1 MGCGAEQE
9 ANDILDTLL
18 EGEDVSLPDIDL
30 NGPEFQ
36 LPADVITAIS
46 TPVTRVTN
54 EDLTQAIVGGSGT
67 FDILMTAYQAHLEN
81 EFKKNRIIGAEY
93 TKTYI
98 ALTEAAMS
106 QSVTFLLQRD
116 QAFWGAQQAQ
126 IAALTA
132 QVQLETAKMQLANA
146 KFDALTAKSNYGLT
160 KMKLSTES
168 MAYCTAKYQLEV
180 QMPVQTLGQEKQNA
194 ILDFQLSDMLPT
206 QKDMV
211 LEQIESQR
219 AQTIGTRSDG
229 TEVGG
234 VLGKQIALY
243 AQQITSYQRD
253 AEVKA
258 AKLWTD
264 AWITMKTIDEGLEP
278 PDAYTNANLDI
289 VLGHIQENNDLA

>member
-1 MGCGAEQE
+1 M
-9 ANDILDTLL
+9 
-18 EGEDVSLPDIDL
+18 
-30 NGPEFQ
+30 
-36 LPADVITAIS
+36 
-46 TPVTRVTN
+46 
-54 EDLTQAIVGGSGT
+54 
-67 FDILMTAYQAHLEN
+67 
-81 EFKKNRIIGAEY
+81 
-93 TKTYI
+93 
-98 ALTEAAMS
+98 
-106 QSVTFLLQRD
+106 
-116 QAFWGAQQAQ
+116 
-126 IAALTA
+126 
-132 QVQLETAKMQLANA
+132 
-146 KFDALTAKSNYGLT
+146 
-160 KMKLSTES
+160 LSTES

-289 VLGHIQENNDLA
+289 VLGHIQENNDLD